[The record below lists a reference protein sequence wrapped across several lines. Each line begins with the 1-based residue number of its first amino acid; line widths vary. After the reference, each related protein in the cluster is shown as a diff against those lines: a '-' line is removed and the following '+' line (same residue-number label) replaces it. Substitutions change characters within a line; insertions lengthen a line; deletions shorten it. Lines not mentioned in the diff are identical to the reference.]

1 MIPVV
6 VENVR
11 APKKRREDLIPAIL
25 SVFFFFFFFLQE
37 PRLVMY
43 CEHRA
48 RLGTE
53 DVIILYSITRAILP
67 NAHASALARMHRGA
81 LLP

>member
-11 APKKRREDLIPAIL
+11 APKKRWEHLIPAIL
-25 SVFFFFFFFLQE
+25 SVFFFLLQ
-37 PRLVMY
+37 PRFVMY

-67 NAHASALARMHRGA
+67 NAHASALARMRRGA
-81 LLP
+81 LLL

>member
-1 MIPVV
+1 MLRTAGLLRTLRTFDTGYI
-6 VENVR
+6 
-11 APKKRREDLIPAIL
+11 K
-25 SVFFFFFFFLQE
+25 FFFFAQ
-37 PRLVMY
+37 PRFVMY

-67 NAHASALARMHRGA
+67 NAHVSDLARMCRGV
-81 LLP
+81 LLL